1 MLNCY
6 FIHFSVNTQNIM
18 NSNTVVIKIGTA
30 SITDPKTG
38 VDLEAINNLARASA
52 ELKSQGYRVIIV
64 SSGAMSLGIKK
75 LGLESNS
82 HSDNSS
88 FKQALTA
95 VGQVDLVN
103 AYENIFKY
111 YGYHVGQVL
120 TTHQGLE
127 DKSRYES
134 IYNTI
139 ENLFELD
146 IIPIIN
152 ANDPVTPSEIDYG
165 DNDSLSAKIAVLAK
179 ASHLILITDSGALYD
194 SDPSQNP
201 EAQLISKVSEINNE
215 ILAMAGTSSSNVGMG
230 GMKSKIEAAQI
241 CMDHGIRSLITG
253 KAKILQLPEANFEV
267 RNLEKLGTLF
277 SANP

>member
-1 MLNCY
+1 MLK
-6 FIHFSVNTQNIM
+6 NTI
-18 NSNTVVIKIGTA
+18 VIKIGTA
-30 SITDPKTG
+30 SITAPKTG
-38 VDLEAINNLARASA
+38 VDLLAINNLARTAA
-52 ELKSQGYRVIIV
+52 ELKSQRHRVMIV

-75 LGLESNS
+75 LALESNS

-95 VGQVDLVN
+95 VGQVDLMN
-103 AYENIFKY
+103 AYENIFQY

-127 DKSRYES
+127 DQSRYES
-134 IYNTI
+134 IHNTL

-146 IIPIIN
+146 VIPVIN

-165 DNDSLSAKIAVLAK
+165 DNDCLSAKIAVLAK
-179 ASHLILITDSGALYD
+179 ANYLVLVTDSGALYD
-194 SDPSQNP
+194 SDPRENP
-201 EAQLISKVSEINNE
+201 DAKLISKVTEINDE

-241 CMDHGIRSLITG
+241 CLEKGIKTLITG
-253 KAKILQLPEANFEV
+253 KANIEKLPESNFE
-267 RNLEKLGTLF
+267 LESLEALGTLF
-277 SANP
+277 Y